1 LFDGRY
7 FDPQYFI
14 RRQLTTASDVYGYGV
29 VLLELVTGQR
39 AIDHERV
46 EEYNLV
52 EWVSK
57 EH

>member
-1 LFDGRY
+1 
-7 FDPQYFI
+7 
-14 RRQLTTASDVYGYGV
+14 
-29 VLLELVTGQR
+29 VLLEIVTGQR

-57 EH
+57 EHYCAYNSLHEEES